1 MDFLVTINVLGFLGN
16 QALDYSN
23 VEKPLRDP
31 TAQTTRGK
39 RVAMKC
45 SRFLG
50 IFLLTRLKPLE
61 KKLIYGMLLLL
72 LLLSRLSRVQL
83 YVTPI
88 DSSPPGSSAP
98 GILQAR
104 ILECVAFAFSNA

>member
-1 MDFLVTINVLGFLGN
+1 MGFLVTINVLGFLGN

-23 VEKPLRDP
+23 VEKPFRDP

-50 IFLLTRLKPLE
+50 HFSFDQAEATREEADLWYAAGCAALKHHSQFLK
-61 KKLIYGMLLLL
+61 G
-72 LLLSRLSRVQL
+72 
-83 YVTPI
+83 
-88 DSSPPGSSAP
+88 GA
-98 GILQAR
+98 
-104 ILECVAFAFSNA
+104 AFP